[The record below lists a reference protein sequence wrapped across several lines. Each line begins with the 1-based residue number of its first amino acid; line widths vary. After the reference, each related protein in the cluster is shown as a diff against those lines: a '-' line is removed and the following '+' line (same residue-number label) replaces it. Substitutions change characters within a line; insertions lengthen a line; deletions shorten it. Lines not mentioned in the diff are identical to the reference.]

1 MSGQTHRQGATNAES
16 RGDHCRGSAACVS
29 ESRAAFDL
37 GEGGLA
43 AFAITTPLRL
53 AHFPAQTLYETGGGT
68 VLFESLAYGTGS
80 CLLHIFGPGHGAAA
94 IRRDEVGDLLIQSA
108 PCLIG
113 NRAKI

>member
-43 AFAITTPLRL
+43 AFAITPLRL

-68 VLFESLAYGTGS
+68 VLFESLAYGTGR
-80 CLLHIFGPGHGAAA
+80 CLLQILGLAMAQRPFVGIKSA
-94 IRRDEVGDLLIQSA
+94 ICSSNQRHA
-108 PCLIG
+108 
-113 NRAKI
+113 